1 VSSISLIQSEWPLV
15 VARWPSDGEL
25 SDIDAYFD
33 LYPALIRRA
42 RLEGPIV
49 FITDLRKMTMSATNA
64 TKRKRV
70 ADRSAETLSALRPL
84 IRREAVLASSSW
96 AKASLTAVFMF
107 SKPEWPLRVFTDE
120 GEARAWLAEAEA
132 AVQLT
137 PPVGTG
143 VSFSR

>member
-1 VSSISLIQSEWPLV
+1 MSSISLIQSEWPLV

-49 FITDLRKMTMSATNA
+49 FITDLRKMTMSATTA

-70 ADRSAETLSALRPL
+70 ADRSAETLKQLKPL
-84 IRREAVLASSSW
+84 IRREAVLASSAW

-107 SKPEWPLRVFTDE
+107 AKPEWPLRVFTDE
-120 GEARAWLAEAEA
+120 QEARAWLAEVEPTVRQAP
-132 AVQLT
+132 T
-137 PPVGTG
+137 PPVGG
-143 VSFSR
+143 SALR